1 MKDNK
6 HIKSF
11 NEATENLNISDVIGN
26 KNDWLKDWKVIDL
39 REVIKEI
46 GGVRWDKHPVQ
57 KEWEYQIQERSKGND
72 RGNLEWVGDNEKT
85 PLINEFLLSRGF
97 KKGDEVIYWVCW

>member
-1 MKDNK
+1 MNKDNK
-6 HIKSF
+6 S
-11 NEATENLNISDVIGN
+11 TELDNTDKKLNLSDVS

-39 REVIKEI
+39 LEVIKEI
-46 GGVRWDKHPVQ
+46 SGGDHNHPVQ
-57 KEWEYQIQERSKGND
+57 REWEYQIQKRSKGND

-97 KKGDEVIYWVCW
+97 EKDEKVIYWICW